1 MSKEK
6 NEKEIIQ
13 EKLKELIKLAK
24 EIGTLSEKY
33 VKENDEYSM
42 YMMFT
47 ENSGEMKML
56 QKFAETYEIS
66 E

>member
-13 EKLKELIKLAK
+13 EKLKEVIKLAR

-33 VKENDEYSM
+33 VQENNEYSM
-42 YMMFT
+42 YMIFN
-47 ENSGEMKML
+47 ENSSEMKML